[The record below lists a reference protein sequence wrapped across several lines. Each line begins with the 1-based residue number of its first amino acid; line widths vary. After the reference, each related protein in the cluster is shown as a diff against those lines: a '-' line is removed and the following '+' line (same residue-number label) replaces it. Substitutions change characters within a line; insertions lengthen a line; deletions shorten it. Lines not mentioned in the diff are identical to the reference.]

1 MSAREGRSATISLL
15 VSSHSGRNAKPPE
28 ITDRSGDYTHERE
41 ARLEQD
47 VDTVVAGIR
56 EHRKKKP
63 CPSSLIADPD
73 GHMVLHAARDLPTAR
88 KDPHAPDR
96 QSVSPPGALGD
107 VLKPAPDFPGL
118 PAGRSPACR
127 RPSPTRP
134 FPPSPA
140 GKLSR

>member
-1 MSAREGRSATISLL
+1 MSAGEGRSATISLL

-73 GHMVLHAARDLPTAR
+73 GHMVFHAAEGSA
-88 KDPHAPDR
+88 DR
-96 QSVSPPGALGD
+96 PKRSAC
-107 VLKPAPDFPGL
+107 
-118 PAGRSPACR
+118 AGQAERIA
-127 RPSPTRP
+127 
-134 FPPSPA
+134 A
-140 GKLSR
+140 GSGK